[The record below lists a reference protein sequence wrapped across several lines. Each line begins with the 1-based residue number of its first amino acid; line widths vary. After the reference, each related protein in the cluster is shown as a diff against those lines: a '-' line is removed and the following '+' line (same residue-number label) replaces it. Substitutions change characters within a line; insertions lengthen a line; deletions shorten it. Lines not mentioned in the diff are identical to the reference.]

1 MGEDTALRQADE
13 LLAEMIELVETAR
26 NLPMSA
32 SCVVPRERLLD
43 MLDELR
49 EALPPELEESRK
61 VIAARDGLLHA
72 AFVEASE
79 TRKNATQDAD
89 TIVADATHSATQM
102 NRLAEERVQVLLA
115 DAQDEQRRLVHA
127 STVHQV
133 AAEASAALKADAEA
147 YRDGVCG
154 DADAYAASVRAEAEN
169 YARDARTEAER
180 YATKLTVDAERY
192 AETTLEDL
200 AATLRKAAG
209 TADQGRLALA
219 ERRAETWGDAPEG
232 VFDGTAGAGID
243 AISA

>member
-1 MGEDTALRQADE
+1 MVEDTTLRHADE

-26 NLPMSA
+26 NLPMSS

-49 EALPPELEESRK
+49 EVLPPELEESRK

-89 TIVADATHSATQM
+89 TIVADATHNASQI
-102 NRLAEERVQVLLA
+102 NRLAEEHVQALLA
-115 DAQDEQRRLVHA
+115 EAQDEQRRLVHA
-127 STVHQV
+127 STVHQA
-133 AAEASAALKADAEA
+133 AAEASAVLKADAEA
-147 YRDGVCG
+147 YRDSLCG
-154 DADAYAASVRAEAEN
+154 DADAYAESVRAEADN
-169 YARDARTEAER
+169 YGREARGEAER

-200 AATLRKAAG
+200 AVTLRKAAA

-219 ERRAETWGDAPEG
+219 ERRAETWGETPEA
-232 VFDGTAGAGID
+232 DNDID
-243 AISA
+243 AMSA

>member
-1 MGEDTALRQADE
+1 MVEDATLRHADE

-26 NLPMSA
+26 NLPMSS

-49 EALPPELEESRK
+49 EALPPELDESRK
-61 VIAARDGLLHA
+61 VTAARDGLLHA

-89 TIVADATHSATQM
+89 TILADATHNASQV
-102 NRLAEERVQVLLA
+102 NRLAEQHVQALLA
-115 DAQDEQRRLVHA
+115 DAEDEQRRLVHA
-127 STVHQV
+127 STVHQA
-133 AAEASAALKADAEA
+133 AAEASAMLKAEAEA
-147 YRDGVCG
+147 YRDSVCS
-154 DADAYAASVRAEAEN
+154 DVDTYAESVRTGADNYGREAR
-169 YARDARTEAER
+169 AEAER

-200 AATLRKAAG
+200 AVTLRKAAA

-219 ERRAETWGDAPEG
+219 ERRAEAWDGAPEDVDG
-232 VFDGTAGAGID
+232 VD